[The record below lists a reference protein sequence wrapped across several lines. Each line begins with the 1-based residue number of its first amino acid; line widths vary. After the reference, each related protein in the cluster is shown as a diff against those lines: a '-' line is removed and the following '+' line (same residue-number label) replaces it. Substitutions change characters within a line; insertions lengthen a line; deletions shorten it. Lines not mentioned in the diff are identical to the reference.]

1 LPTPRS
7 STESRVSEALPL
19 HITNNNGLLEL
30 QSCIKPE
37 PMLQIRPLHSIS
49 PSVDIQVGS
58 SPSGQREDMVEI
70 VKAGLETLQPGAVQE
85 YRGIGTEEFDKLY
98 GLLEEARLR
107 FDFDSDLRTLIIR
120 MASDL
125 HVVVVTSL
133 SKALMDGM
141 ERQQMLG
148 NSEDMLLPWR
158 LGTNMQSMLKNG
170 SMSKYVADI
179 TVHDRFNKALIVVE
193 VAGSQTR
200 NDVLAKI
207 SDRFAN
213 NPKLLGA
220 VVISIEESP
229 AYESPERKGTARDAA
244 LTSLWMEAVRVSP
257 KWGPINYRGFRWI
270 GSITCTLDVRLR
282 GEDRPRAQQISIVPK
297 SDSGDLEASNALTDL
312 WRLLVKDVAGE
323 GVVPVPLVV
332 NWNMFRLVLAE
343 SLGSTA
349 YWRHLEW
356 NGVREVSDDDEDL
369 RAELE
374 GKQGIIM

>member
-1 LPTPRS
+1 
-7 STESRVSEALPL
+7 
-19 HITNNNGLLEL
+19 
-30 QSCIKPE
+30 
-37 PMLQIRPLHSIS
+37 
-49 PSVDIQVGS
+49 
-58 SPSGQREDMVEI
+58 
-70 VKAGLETLQPGAVQE
+70 
-85 YRGIGTEEFDKLY
+85 
-98 GLLEEARLR
+98 
-107 FDFDSDLRTLIIR
+107 

-133 SKALMDGM
+133 SEALMDGM

-229 AYESPERKGTARDAA
+229 AYESPERKGNAGDAA